1 AAQALSGWAQSLK
14 SGALTKQSGE
24 ARLDVIL
31 AMLNTK
37 AHGEFLENLKPLAP
51 FAQLHCVPI
60 DDQPNAI
67 APDALAEVA
76 AKAGLTARAHNSLH
90 AAIDALPTTTQDVLI
105 CGSLYLAG
113 QALRA
118 NRD

>member
-1 AAQALSGWAQSLK
+1 
-14 SGALTKQSGE
+14 
-24 ARLDVIL
+24 
-31 AMLNTK
+31 
-37 AHGEFLENLKPLAP
+37 NLRPLAS

-60 DDQPNAI
+60 DGQPNAI
-67 APDALAEVA
+67 APSTLAEVA
-76 AKAGLTARAHNSLH
+76 AKAGLKARAHNGLH
-90 AAIDALPTTTQDVLI
+90 AAIDALPTTTQDVLV

>member
-1 AAQALSGWAQSLK
+1 M
-14 SGALTKQSGE
+14 
-24 ARLDVIL
+24 V
-31 AMLNTK
+31 NTK
-37 AHGEFLENLKPLAP
+37 AHGEFLENLKPLAS

-67 APDALAEVA
+67 TPDVLAEA
-76 AKAGLTARAHNSLH
+76 ANRAGLAARAHDSLN
-90 AAIDALPTTTQDVLI
+90 AAIEALRPTTQDVLI